1 METTYD
7 ITLSDGRTLRITA
20 ESYEALSSASFHTGE
35 HSRFVPVQLLSN
47 GQAAEPMRLVVNVD
61 HVVTVRQMRS

>member
-1 METTYD
+1 METTYE

-20 ESYEALSSASFHTGE
+20 ESYEALSSASFHAAE

-47 GQAAEPMRLVVNVD
+47 GQAADPARLVVNVD
-61 HVVTVRQMRS
+61 HVVTARQLRS